1 MAVIL
6 NENSIRNLACD
17 AGEDLLGELITV
29 FIDEMGYRKT
39 QVEEACLLYQYQELA
54 HSIKGSALTF
64 GAEAL
69 AELAAAI
76 ELRAKGGDD
85 LVKEQ
90 LPELVACLVETRNRY
105 QGYLDGLDSA

>member
-6 NENSIRNLACD
+6 NENAIRDLACD

-69 AELAAAI
+69 AELAETI
-76 ELRAKGGDD
+76 ERRARRGDD

-90 LPELVACLVETRNRY
+90 LPELVACLVATRNRY
-105 QGYLDGLDSA
+105 QSYLEGLDSA